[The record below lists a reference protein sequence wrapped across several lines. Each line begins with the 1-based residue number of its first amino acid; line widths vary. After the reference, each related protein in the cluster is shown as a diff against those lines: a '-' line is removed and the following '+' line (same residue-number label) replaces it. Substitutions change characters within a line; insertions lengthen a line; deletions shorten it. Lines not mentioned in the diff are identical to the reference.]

1 MIFLLIILSLII
13 IHYVLFCFFK
23 VTRYEI
29 KTDKIDKDTK
39 IVFLSD
45 LHGFTYGNRL
55 YKRIETLKPD
65 IIFIG
70 GDSVNKTSAKSFDKV
85 KDLICSLPR
94 IAPTYFAFGNHES
107 QLKALSFDDDRE
119 LKMAFNSFI
128 SELNAN
134 NVWLLYNEVEYI
146 GNISVMPIE
155 LPLTYYS
162 KREIKPYN
170 SEEAIGS
177 IIGEFSVDG
186 FNIILSHNPN
196 YARNYAE
203 LNPDLILCGHTHGG
217 LVRIPFIGA
226 LISPELEL
234 LPKYSG
240 GIYDIINNGK
250 LVKLIVSKGLGTHG
264 YHVRVH
270 DMAEI
275 VEIRLISDK
284 G

>member
-1 MIFLLIILSLII
+1 MLYLLIIPALII
-13 IHYVLFCFFK
+13 IHYIFFCFFK

-29 KTDKIDKDTK
+29 KSVKIDKDIK
-39 IVFLSD
+39 ILFLSD

-55 YKRIETLKPD
+55 YNKIKELNPD
-65 IIFIG
+65 FILIG
-70 GDSVNKTSAKSFDKV
+70 GDSVNKNSAASFNKIKS
-85 KDLICSLPR
+85 LICNLPQ
-94 IAPTYFAFGNHES
+94 IAPTYYAFGNHET
-107 QLKALSFDDDRE
+107 QLKNLGFDDDRE

-134 NVWLLYNEVEYI
+134 NVWLLYNEVEYM
-146 GNISVMPIE
+146 GNVSVMPIE
-155 LPLTYYS
+155 LPLEYYS
-162 KREIKPYN
+162 KRKIKPYN
-170 SEEAIGS
+170 SEEATGK
-177 IIGEFSVDG
+177 IIGEFFVDN

-217 LVRIPFIGA
+217 LVRIPFVGA
-226 LISPELEL
+226 IISPELEL
-234 LPKYSG
+234 FPKYSG
-240 GIYDIINNGK
+240 GMYTVANGERST
-250 LVKLIVSKGLGTHG
+250 KLIVSKGLGTHG
-264 YHVRVH
+264 FHIRVH